1 MIDSVM
7 GYMIEWGTI
16 PEWVTAVVAA
26 GFGVGW
32 PIWRYLKHRE
42 GKQLLI
48 ITHEIN
54 AVPGSDG
61 YYTLMVN
68 MVVNNPSRVRVIP
81 KGYYITIW
89 DIQQANSP
97 KKIPGTGIR
106 QLLNQENTDLVL
118 EPGATVPVPFPI
130 QMPDSYN
137 VLKIKTAI
145 PHTKDPELEWGRTDV
160 FEFHAGERRRQDDKG
175 KGHSQKAGDPR
186 AGT

>member
-1 MIDSVM
+1 M
-7 GYMIEWGTI
+7 
-16 PEWVTAVVAA
+16 
-26 GFGVGW
+26 
-32 PIWRYLKHRE
+32 
-42 GKQLLI
+42 
-48 ITHEIN
+48 EIN
-54 AVPGSDG
+54 AVPGSDE

>member
-1 MIDSVM
+1 MVGEGEVEVIDSVM
-7 GYMIEWGTI
+7 GYMIEWGSI
-16 PEWVTAVVAA
+16 PDWVTAVVAV

-48 ITHEIN
+48 ITHEIS

-68 MVVNNPSRVRVIP
+68 MVVNNPSKVRVIP
-81 KGYYITIW
+81 KEYYITIW
-89 DIQQANSP
+89 DIRQANSP
-97 KKIPGTGIR
+97 EKIPGTGKR
-106 QLLNQENTDLVL
+106 QPLNRESADLVL

-130 QMPDSYN
+130 KMPDSYN

-145 PHTKDPELEWGRTDV
+145 PHTKDLGLEWGRIDV
-160 FEFHAGERRRQDDKG
+160 FEFHPSGKERVR
-175 KGHSQKAGDPR
+175 
-186 AGT
+186 